1 MITSTLKLLRL
12 VSLCCCG
19 AVLAAPFANVPSV
32 APVGQAVNVFGGGL
46 VPGSAI
52 TARVTGPNQDV
63 SMAAAIVK
71 ADGSVSIQIMTSA
84 PGSHAIDLIDPSGA
98 RVVSGLKLI
107 ASR

>member
-1 MITSTLKLLRL
+1 MIASTLKLLGL
-12 VSLCCCG
+12 ASLWCCG
-19 AVLAAPFANVPSV
+19 AVLASPFATVQSV
-32 APVGQAVNVFGGGL
+32 APVGQVVNVSGGGL

-71 ADGSVSIQIMTSA
+71 ADGSVSIQIITSA
-84 PGSHAIDLIDPSGA
+84 PGSYAIDLLDPSGA